1 MSRRLKILKLKLLIV
16 NSEFNKQI
24 YPEVKSI
31 NLSYHLLQL
40 KQPALFPRAYN
51 YRYYNVIV
59 GPMINISVRN

>member
-1 MSRRLKILKLKLLIV
+1 MNLIQ
-16 NSEFNKQI
+16 QI